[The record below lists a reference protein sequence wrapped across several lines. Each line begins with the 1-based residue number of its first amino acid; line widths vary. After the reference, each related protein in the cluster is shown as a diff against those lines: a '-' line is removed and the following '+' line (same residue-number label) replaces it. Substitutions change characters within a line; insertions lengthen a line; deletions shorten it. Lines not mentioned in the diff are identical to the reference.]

1 MGPSSAASSVLAQ
14 LLPATASSPLPDP
27 HQCTHTDTHLLAEGT
42 GLALPGFT
50 LLCLDKEAAASTHK
64 NAATGSKLKYI
75 PTDTATKEWNTLRI
89 LQGRPYPDKELT
101 LEITPLE
108 AGLWHTVDFAKGC
121 YLGQE
126 TLAKVANNKGERQ
139 KLYGFQLDRKGGGG
153 EREEGGKMEEGM
165 RLVDAAG
172 KRAGAVTSYLPERRV
187 GLAYIR
193 KSVGADP
200 MAASLFLEEK
210 DESKVQRQIRVV
222 DIPYAVRSA
231 TSSSPTPGGVAAGGG
246 KSEEDAAAAAA
257 ATAAAAA
264 EKAAEAERKAQKL
277 AEMQARLAAF
287 QAKKGQ

>member
-1 MGPSSAASSVLAQ
+1 
-14 LLPATASSPLPDP
+14 
-27 HQCTHTDTHLLAEGT
+27 
-42 GLALPGFT
+42 
-50 LLCLDKEAAASTHK
+50 LCLDKDIAASTHK
-64 NAATGSKLKYI
+64 NAASDTKKMKYI
-75 PTDTATKEWNTLRI
+75 PTDSAMKEWDALRI

-139 KLYGFQLDRKGGGG
+139 KLYGFELNARGGG
-153 EREEGGKMEEGM
+153 EEVGKVEEGM

-172 KRAGAVTSYLPERRV
+172 KRAGAVTSYLPEKRV

-193 KSVGADP
+193 KSVGTDP

-210 DESKVQRQIRVV
+210 DGSKAQTQIRVI

-231 TSSSPTPGGVAAGGG
+231 TSSSSSSPTAGAAAAGGG
-246 KSEEDAAAAAA
+246 KSGEDAAAAAA

-287 QAKKGQ
+287 QAKQKKG